1 MKTLINKLVLL
12 KNEFLKL
19 LNKYLNEILVFAVTS
34 VAAFFVFIFFDIS
47 NSIEK
52 NEIMKQNSELMLKNI
67 MLNYRD
73 KQRVIIMQRLEIE
86 KETYKRN
93 LNALLN
99 GNYTQN
105 ENNKQREYKVVGEPE
120 EGNLGL

>member
-1 MKTLINKLVLL
+1 MAIIYTMVRW
-12 KNEFLKL
+12 
-19 LNKYLNEILVFAVTS
+19 
-34 VAAFFVFIFFDIS
+34 FIFFDIS

-120 EGNLGL
+120 GGNLGL

>member
-105 ENNKQREYKVVGEPE
+105 ENTKQREYKVVGEPE
-120 EGNLGL
+120 GGNLGL